1 MIEYEELRRPERALV
16 IGIQDSDTSDT
27 QAKDHLDELV
37 NLVKTMGCL
46 PVESR
51 NVKLAAIAPR
61 FYLGPG
67 KTDELVELAKQVEA
81 EIIVID
87 CDLSPSQQRNWEKI
101 ADLPVLDRQQVILD
115 IFAQRAQTKEARLQV
130 ELAQLEYSLPRLTRA
145 WSHLGRQ
152 RGGAKGTRGEGET
165 QLEVDRRLVQ
175 RKITKIKAEL
185 KEVVTQRATL
195 RKGRESIPL
204 PTAALVGYTNA
215 GKSSLLRRLTEA
227 EVLVE
232 DKLFATLDPT
242 TKRWDL
248 GGGRSVLLTDTVG
261 FIRKLP
267 HGLVDAF
274 RSTLEETLRATVLIH
289 LVDAANTEFGEHLA
303 ATKLVL
309 DEIGAGELPQI
320 LVFNKIDLL
329 EHGLDFLRRAYPDAL
344 FISAAEN
351 LGIDEL
357 SAAVRRFL
365 ESMMIHV
372 ELRLPFS
379 REDLA
384 ALCHRSGSVDK
395 KMYDDEGIH
404 LSARVPQRILSQLE
418 PFILT

>member
-1 MIEYEELRRPERALV
+1 
-16 IGIQDSDTSDT
+16 
-27 QAKDHLDELV
+27 
-37 NLVKTMGCL
+37 
-46 PVESR
+46 
-51 NVKLAAIAPR
+51 
-61 FYLGPG
+61 
-67 KTDELVELAKQVEA
+67 
-81 EIIVID
+81 
-87 CDLSPSQQRNWEKI
+87 
-101 ADLPVLDRQQVILD
+101 

-261 FIRKLP
+261 FIR
-267 HGLVDAF
+267 
-274 RSTLEETLRATVLIH
+274 
-289 LVDAANTEFGEHLA
+289 
-303 ATKLVL
+303 
-309 DEIGAGELPQI
+309 
-320 LVFNKIDLL
+320 
-329 EHGLDFLRRAYPDAL
+329 
-344 FISAAEN
+344 
-351 LGIDEL
+351 
-357 SAAVRRFL
+357 
-365 ESMMIHV
+365 
-372 ELRLPFS
+372 
-379 REDLA
+379 
-384 ALCHRSGSVDK
+384 
-395 KMYDDEGIH
+395 
-404 LSARVPQRILSQLE
+404 
-418 PFILT
+418 